1 MQHRQLLR
9 LLGILLSD
17 GIHLLERRQAFACCG
32 LNALGNKYLLQR
44 IAENRRA
51 DLRAVEGSLRRI
63 QHYQH
68 SITRFIRRH
77 KAHEGSN
84 VLTGSITAACC
95 QLLRRTCFAGNA
107 VALNCCSLAAALA
120 DYLFHHLAHLAC
132 NLLGN
137 NIAYYRLFAFL
148 DNGSVGSHN
157 FFDDIRLQQLTA
169 VGNRADSAQLLQR
182 RHRNALTDSHRRY
195 VRLIHILGIIQN
207 ASLFTGKLNAGRRT
221 EAKLFRIADKPV
233 RSQLHAQL
241 YHTGVDRKLDNR
253 RKRHR
258 THAFAIPVID
268 YAVGNLDTA
277 VVLNRC
283 IRCNN
288 ALRQSHAADNR
299 LKYRTGLVNHG
310 NGTVCPAVGAV
321 LAEIIR
327 VKGRTAGHTQNFTGV
342 RVHDD
347 GRRTLSLSA
356 CHSIVHGILQHI
368 LDFAVQRQI
377 DRRQLF
383 LLRLQLMPRIIHH

>member
-1 MQHRQLLR
+1 M
-9 LLGILLSD
+9 
-17 GIHLLERRQAFACCG
+17 
-32 LNALGNKYLLQR
+32 
-44 IAENRRA
+44 
-51 DLRAVEGSLRRI
+51 
-63 QHYQH
+63 
-68 SITRFIRRH
+68 RFISRH
-77 KAHEGSN
+77 KAYEGSN
-84 VLTGSITAACC
+84 VLTGSITAAGC
-95 QLLRRTCFAGNA
+95 QLLRRTCFAGNT
-107 VALNCCSLAAALA
+107 VALNRSSLAAALA
-120 DYLFHHLAHLAC
+120 YYLFHHLAHLTC

-169 VGNRADSAQLLQR
+169 VSNRADSAQLLQR

-195 VRLIHILGIIQN
+195 VRLVHILGIIQN
-207 ASLFTGKLNAGRRT
+207 ASLLTGKLNAGRLT
-221 EAKLFRIADKPV
+221 EAELFRIADKPV

-241 YHTGVDRKLDNR
+241 YHTGVDRKLDNS
-253 RKRHR
+253 RKRYR
-258 THAFAIPVID
+258 THAFAVPVVN

-277 VVLNRC
+277 VVLNQC
-283 IRCNN
+283 IRCNDS
-288 ALRQSHAADNR
+288 LRQSHAADNR

-310 NGTVCPAVGAV
+310 NGTIRPCIGSV
-321 LAEIIR
+321 LTEIIR

-347 GRRTLSLSA
+347 GCSA
-356 CHSIVHGILQHI
+356 LGLGAFHSIIHSILQHV